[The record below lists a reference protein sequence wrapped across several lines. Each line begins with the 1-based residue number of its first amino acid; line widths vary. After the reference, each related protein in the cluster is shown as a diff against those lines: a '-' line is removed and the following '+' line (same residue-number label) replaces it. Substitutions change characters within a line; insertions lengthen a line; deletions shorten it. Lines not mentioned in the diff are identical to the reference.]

1 MKTDDLLN
9 QARRDLDEV
18 SLQLANG
25 ELDAK
30 TAQRLTGT
38 YQAEIESLQAQVS
51 AESEPPQPTRSGRRI
66 AVGAVVLL
74 GAFAA
79 ITFAASGS
87 LIDRDPADFAPPSRD
102 SDLDAITNEQM
113 IDVINANLDIPE
125 VNRMRLALA
134 ERYFEAGDYSEALVW
149 FQTVLDSGPTA
160 TERSE
165 ALARIGWMVL
175 ESGDSD
181 SALGFM
187 DAALSANPANLEAT
201 YLRGL
206 VHLRAGRPDD
216 ALIDFKTLAGNPN
229 VPTEVQ
235 TLVEDAIN
243 LIEQGQ

>member
-1 MKTDDLLN
+1 MKTDDLLS
-9 QARRDLDEV
+9 QAQRDLDEV
-18 SLQLANG
+18 GFQLANG

-30 TAQRLTGT
+30 TAQRLTST
-38 YQAEIESLQAQVS
+38 YQAEIESLRAQAS
-51 AESEPPQPTRSGRRI
+51 AESEPPQPTRSGSRMAI
-66 AVGAVVLL
+66 GAVVLL

-87 LIDRDPADFAPPSRD
+87 LIDRDPADFAPPSR
-102 SDLDAITNEQM
+102 SNDLDAISNEQM

-134 ERYFEAGDYSEALVW
+134 ERYFESGDYSEALVW

-165 ALARIGWMVL
+165 ALARIGWMIL

-187 DAALSANPANLEAT
+187 DAALDANPANLEAT

-206 VHLRAGRPDD
+206 VHLRAGRPAD
-216 ALIDFKTLAGNPN
+216 ALIDFKILTGNPD